1 MAPGLAPLRSAGYKW
16 QRWSVPRTNDE
27 VQRSWLVARLDSVG
41 DDAALVALARGG
53 DAAAFEALVRRYMRP
68 AYAIALGVVKEPADA
83 EDVCQDAFIRAL
95 ERIDD
100 CEPARFGAWLLRIV
114 RNRAHSVR
122 RYLGVRD
129 ASALDTVSAASRA
142 PGPQRDT
149 ERAQLRDDLT
159 AALAELSEVQ
169 RQVVLLHDL
178 EGWKHREIGGLLD
191 LPEGTVRAHLFHAR
205 RALRD
210 HEALRRSMEG

>member
-1 MAPGLAPLRSAGYKW
+1 MTEDA
-16 QRWSVPRTNDE
+16 T
-27 VQRSWLVARLDSVG
+27 LVGRVRRG
-41 DDAALVALARGG
+41 DG
-53 DAAAFEALVRRYMRP
+53 AAFEVLVRRYTRP
-68 AYAIALGVVKEPADA
+68 AYAIALAVVREPADA

-100 CEPARFGAWLLRIV
+100 CDPARFGAWLLRIV

-129 ASALDTVSAASRA
+129 ASPLDTVSAASRA

-149 ERAQLRDDLT
+149 ERAQLRDELT
-159 AALAELSEVQ
+159 AALGQLTEVQ

-178 EGWKHREIGGLLD
+178 EGWKHREIGGLLE

-205 RALRD
+205 RAMRD